1 MEEATV
7 ETVPDQVETA
17 WEEPT
22 MLEYIQAWLLGYF
35 SNPWA
40 LLILV
45 FLLYKLTRLLAA
57 PLSQRWA
64 DWSTAR
70 QQRAEAAAYKKDPD
84 LYRAKM
90 EQLETARL
98 RMQERY
104 NEDAERMAE
113 KRREEEERRVQQ
125 DIKDWE
131 EHQAGRGYKGR

>member
-1 MEEATV
+1 MVEAAL
-7 ETVPDQVETA
+7 DFI
-17 WEEPT
+17 
-22 MLEYIQAWLLGYF
+22 LSIIKKLYQAWLLGYF

-45 FLLYKLTRLLAA
+45 FLLYKLTRLLAPLLAA

-98 RMQERY
+98 RMQERWDMELHLPQNTTQY
-104 NEDAERMAE
+104 
-113 KRREEEERRVQQ
+113 
-125 DIKDWE
+125 
-131 EHQAGRGYKGR
+131 

>member
-1 MEEATV
+1 M
-7 ETVPDQVETA
+7 
-17 WEEPT
+17 
-22 MLEYIQAWLLGYF
+22 
-35 SNPWA
+35 
-40 LLILV
+40 
-45 FLLYKLTRLLAA
+45 FLLYKLTRLLAPLLA
-57 PLSQRWA
+57 GPLSQRWA

-98 RMQERY
+98 RMQERWVGQGIYRTFEYFGWMDVWSCSLVYRY

-125 DIKDWE
+125 DIKVCM
-131 EHQAGRGYKGR
+131 Y